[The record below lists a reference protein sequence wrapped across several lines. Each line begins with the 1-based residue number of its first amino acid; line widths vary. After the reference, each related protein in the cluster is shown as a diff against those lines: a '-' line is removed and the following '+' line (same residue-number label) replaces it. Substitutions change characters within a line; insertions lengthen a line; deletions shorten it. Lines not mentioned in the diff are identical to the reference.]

1 MQTISTFTLRGR
13 IQVRPL
19 YTDFFIDP
27 IKAKTCL
34 VPLPPPPPSSLRKQ
48 PTIRD
53 TTLVFPVIDVWGTSA
68 KIRYWWGLGSSSDWS
83 CYKGNLLQPI
93 INATQILVLTRHQ
106 FGISAVVSQTSF
118 RGKTGVGV
126 GCFLRLPAPY
136 PLELIFVRKR
146 PPNLVIL
153 GGRSGKMFAALT
165 LISYNKFTRFMQS
178 SRTAFCAKKLYKM
191 PILINVFKRGN
202 FLFPIS
208 FQVCKNLKY
217 LRHREPTLDRNLW

>member
-1 MQTISTFTLRGR
+1 MSG
-13 IQVRPL
+13 P
-19 YTDFFIDP
+19 P
-27 IKAKTCL
+27 
-34 VPLPPPPPSSLRKQ
+34 PPPPPPSSLRKQ

-83 CYKGNLLQPI
+83 CYKRNLLQPI

-106 FGISAVVSQTSF
+106 YGISAVVSQTSF

-165 LISYNKFTRFMQS
+165 LTSYNNRLLKFRRFMQS
-178 SRTAFCAKKLYKM
+178 SRTAFWANKLCKM
-191 PILINVFKRGN
+191 PILISVFKRGN
-202 FLFPIS
+202 FFFPVS
-208 FQVCKNLKY
+208 FQVCQNLKY
-217 LRHREPTLDRNLW
+217 LCHREPTLGRNLW

>member
-1 MQTISTFTLRGR
+1 MQTVSIFTLRGS

-19 YTDFFIDP
+19 YTGFFIDP

-34 VPLPPPPPSSLRKQ
+34 VPLPPHPLPSSLRKQ

-53 TTLVFPVIDVWGTSA
+53 TTLVFPVIDIWGASA
-68 KIRYWWGLGSSSDWS
+68 KILYRWRLGRCFYWS

-93 INATQILVLTRHQ
+93 ISATQILVLTRHQ
-106 FGISAVVSQTSF
+106 YGISAVVSQTSF
-118 RGKTGVGV
+118 RGKNSVGV

-153 GGRSGKMFAALT
+153 GGR
-165 LISYNKFTRFMQS
+165 
-178 SRTAFCAKKLYKM
+178 
-191 PILINVFKRGN
+191 
-202 FLFPIS
+202 
-208 FQVCKNLKY
+208 
-217 LRHREPTLDRNLW
+217 